1 MTTNRSSALARFA
14 PPHCSLLGL
23 LVVVACA
30 DGSHDEAK
38 SKPRKP
44 HQGKRDAIMLAN
56 LSWLL

>member
-1 MTTNRSSALARFA
+1 MAGR
-14 PPHCSLLGL
+14 GKEL

-44 HQGKRDAIMLAN
+44 HQGKRDAITLAN